1 MKPLRIACDNPL
13 AVPPRAAPR
22 VANGL
27 RARPARSPEVTRLL
41 MPGSI
46 LTTPTG
52 RAVLVLRIVADEVQM
67 RYLDSPEVQL
77 LTMTRR
83 AVSRLMG
90 AV

>member
-1 MKPLRIACDNPL
+1 MKSLRSIPENPL
-13 AVPPRAAPR
+13 AVPPR
-22 VANGL
+22 VANGHQAF
-27 RARPARSPEVTRLL
+27 RVRSPEVTRLL